1 MECIYKRT
9 RKILSIFRSA
19 FSREDSFSWFCA
31 TVLAMLM
38 RNDLAGVTSLAR
50 SMGTGHLVW
59 RALLSFFAS
68 NAVDLERLACIWTEF
83 ILSHSACVKINERR
97 VLVVDG
103 IKVAKSGH
111 KMPGNKRLHQS
122 SQSNTKPEYITGH
135 SCQSIAVLLSGIA
148 GVFAVPVFTR
158 IFEGL
163 RWPGMEQGSQVERL
177 ARILKAMLLNKDCY
191 VVADAY
197 YMAETFI
204 RKVLESGAHVI
215 TRARSNAVAYLL
227 PEQPTIKKR
236 GRPSMYGAKVY
247 LRDLAAEDC
256 GYVDADSPVYGEAGI
271 LIQYKEL
278 VLMAK
283 SLARAVKYV
292 IVKHPVRGTI
302 FLVATDLYMEPLDVV
317 KAYGLRF
324 KIEVTFKSA
333 VRSVGAFA
341 YHFWSVAFKRD
352 SAMKGD
358 IDMSAFTSKEK
369 DAIHKK
375 MKSYHLHML
384 IGHIAQ
390 GIAQV
395 LAVEM
400 PEVISKLDSEYRRT
414 ICEMPSEATVM
425 QVFRKNVRIFD
436 GIGDKTKTIKKAMRK
451 FMAEFR
457 SNQQTCRKKAA

>member
-1 MECIYKRT
+1 MERIYKRT

-19 FSREDSFSWFCA
+19 FSREDSFTWFCA
-31 TVLAMLM
+31 SVLAMLM

-50 SMGTGHLVW
+50 SMSAGHLAW

-68 NAVDLERLACIWTEF
+68 RAVNLEKMTCTWTEF
-83 ILSHSACVKINERR
+83 IFSHEACVKINERR

-103 IKVAKSGH
+103 IKVAKSGR

-163 RWPGMEQGSQVERL
+163 RWSGMEQGSQVERL
-177 ARILKAMLLNKDCY
+177 ARIMKTMLLNKNCY

-197 YMAETFI
+197 YMAESFI
-204 RKVLESGAHVI
+204 RNVLESGAHVI

-227 PEQPTIKKR
+227 PELTVKKKR
-236 GRPSMYGAKVY
+236 GRPSKYGAKVY
-247 LRDLAAEDC
+247 LRDLASEDC

-271 LIQYKEL
+271 VIQYKEF

-302 FLVATDLYMEPLDVV
+302 FLVATDLGMEPLDVV
-317 KAYGLRF
+317 KVYGLRF
-324 KIEVTFKSA
+324 KIEVSFKSA
-333 VRSVGAFA
+333 VRSVGTFA
-341 YHFWSVAFKRD
+341 YHFWSEVFKRD

-358 IDMSAFTSKEK
+358 MDMSAFTQKEQK
-369 DAIHKK
+369 AIHKK
-375 MKSYHLHML
+375 LKSYHLHMMV
-384 IGHIAQ
+384 GHIAQ

-400 PEVISKLDSEYRRT
+400 PEVISRLDSEYRRT
-414 ICEMPSEATVM
+414 VCEMPSEATVM

-436 GIGDKTKTIKKAMRK
+436 GIGDRTKTIKKAIRD
-451 FMAEFR
+451 FMAEIQ
-457 SNQQTCRKKAA
+457 SNQQSSHEKAA